1 MKKLLLLLC
10 LSSVMS
16 AFAQKDS
23 SMDKALKDL
32 DNNVPQKP
40 SNAVKIFNSLK
51 LINANTVE
59 MLHKGA
65 MEFKVIHNFYD
76 ISGHNGGIHHFF
88 GLDNAA
94 DVKIVFQIGLSDK
107 LNIVAGRTRGD
118 QYQNVTE
125 LWELGFKY
133 LFMNQQVNDPSHPV
147 SISGYVNTVVS
158 AMQKNNSVNREFS
171 YTDFSSRLSQLIQL
185 MIARKFGKVSVQLSP
200 TFVHTN
206 LVVPGDD
213 NSLFALGAAIRLPL
227 TKNLA
232 FIADYFHSFRS
243 KKSTDSLNVLAD
255 RNPGSY
261 DQYGAGYDVLGL
273 GLEIQTAG
281 HIFHLNFTNA
291 TNILENR
298 FIPRTLTAWDK
309 GQFRWGFTIA
319 RNFIL
324 FRDKKKK

>member
-1 MKKLLLLLC
+1 MKKLLLLIC
-10 LSSVMS
+10 LSPGLG

-23 SMDKALKDL
+23 SMDKALKEL
-32 DNNVPQKP
+32 DNAIPQKP
-40 SNAVKIFNSLK
+40 STAVKIFNSLR

-59 MLHKGA
+59 VLHRGA

-76 ISGHNGGIHHFF
+76 IAGHNGGIHHFF

-94 DVKIVFQIGLSDK
+94 DVKIVFQVGLTDK

-125 LWELGFKY
+125 LWELGLKY
-133 LFMNQQVNDPSHPV
+133 LFMNQQANDPSHPV
-147 SISGYVNTVVS
+147 SITGYVNTVVS

-171 YTDFSSRLSQLIQL
+171 FTDFSSRLSQLIQL
-185 MIARKFGKVSVQLSP
+185 MIARKFGKLSLQLSP

-206 LVVPGDD
+206 TVVQGDD

-232 FIADYFHSFRS
+232 IIADYFHSFRS
-243 KKSTDSLNVLAD
+243 QKSRNSLNVQANL
-255 RNPGSY
+255 NPNVY
-261 DQYGAGYDVLGL
+261 DQFGAGYDVLGV
-273 GLEIQTAG
+273 GLEILTAG

-324 FRDKKKK
+324 FRDKKKR